1 MEAPGD
7 AVSQPVDRARMI
19 SRSAGVGLLSLG
31 FGLAAH
37 ALSGGVLPSL
47 PILGGLAA
55 LAVLAATL
63 VAQARPP
70 GWVVLLLLGVA
81 QQMLHWLL
89 GGLGAGAS
97 STVAPTGVH
106 HDGVPVVSGAGQGHS
121 PEIMLML
128 HTHLAAALV
137 IAWAVA
143 QYPRLRNGVLR
154 RSASEGAGGRT
165 TVSRG
170 TLPTEEGA
178 PVA

>member
-7 AVSQPVDRARMI
+7 AASQPVDRARRI
-19 SRSAGVGLLSLG
+19 SRSSGVGLLSLG
-31 FGLAAH
+31 LGLAAH
-37 ALSGGVLPSL
+37 ALSGGTPPSL
-47 PILGGLAA
+47 PILCGLAA
-55 LAVLAATL
+55 LAVLATTL

-70 GWVVLLLLGVA
+70 GWAVLLLLGVA

-89 GGLGAGAS
+89 GGLGTAES
-97 STVAPTGVH
+97 STIASTGVH
-106 HDGVPVVSGAGQGHS
+106 HDGVPVGSGAVQGHS

-154 RSASEGAGGRT
+154 RSASETGGHAQA
-165 TVSRG
+165 SRG